1 MIQANVNDNRLE
13 VYLYFDIGE
22 NWDGTG
28 TTADELATVLKAA
41 EGVTDVDVH
50 INSYGGTVS
59 DGWAMY
65 NLLRQSGKHV
75 TSYCD
80 GFACSAAVYPLL
92 AGDTRYCSDVSA
104 VYIHQAMGVAGGYA
118 GDLRKTADELDTLT
132 EIGVTAF
139 TERTKLTREQV
150 LDLMQE
156 ETWFS
161 PEQCVENGICTDIMH
176 SSDAAGP
183 LQSAKRAIMQAVKK
197 SPAEKKPKNK
207 IKALWAEEV

>member
-13 VYLYFDIGE
+13 IYLYFDIGQ

-75 TSYCD
+75 TTFCD
-80 GFACSAAVYPLL
+80 GFACSAAVFPLL
-92 AGDTRYCSDVSA
+92 AGDKRYCSNVSA
-104 VYIHQAMGVAGGYA
+104 VYIHQAMGMAGGYA
-118 GDLRKTADELDTLT
+118 GDLRKTADELDILT

-139 TERTKLTREQV
+139 TERTRLSREQV
-150 LDLMQE
+150 VNLMHA

-161 PEQCVENGICTDIMH
+161 PEQCLDNGICTDIMN
-176 SSDAAGP
+176 SSDPTDP
-183 LQSAKRAIMQAVKK
+183 LQSAKRAIMRAVKRP
-197 SPAEKKPKNK
+197 PAEKKPKNK
-207 IKALWAEEV
+207 IRALWAEEV